1 MLYHLLIY
9 VALGAMGH
17 VSAQNRIV
25 NGVEAAPHTWPWQ
38 ASLQAQTGT
47 GWYHVCGGSL
57 VQQQWVMTAAHCI
70 QADRVYR
77 MVLGKHNLRIN
88 EPAQFE
94 STIALSVVHP
104 SWNNHPTRGFD
115 IALMK
120 LSSAAPLSEQI
131 KLAVLPRVGQE
142 LWDNVTCMA
151 TGWGLLASDGKFPS
165 VLQEAKLPFVNYSTC
180 SQQEWWWYGVNT
192 NLICAGDDH
201 AVCNGDSGG
210 PLSCQ
215 EPNGSWVVYGITSFG
230 HKNCSVF
237 HKPSVFTRVSAYTDW
252 VSQVMETS
260 SRSTAS
266 LCSAHLL
273 MLGLTQSLVSLFRN

>member
-1 MLYHLLIY
+1 MIPSLDSAQLLHCWMTSRHD
-9 VALGAMGH
+9 ARRRGAMIPSSDSAQLLHCWMTSRHDARRRGH

-57 VQQQWVMTAAHCI
+57 VRQQWVMTAAHCI
-70 QADRVYR
+70 Q
-77 MVLGKHNLRIN
+77 
-88 EPAQFE
+88 
-94 STIALSVVHP
+94 
-104 SWNNHPTRGFD
+104 FD

-120 LSSAAPLSEQI
+120 LSSPAPLSEQI
-131 KLAVLPRVGQE
+131 KLAVLPRAEQE

-151 TGWGLLASDGKFPS
+151 TGWGLLASDGQFPS
-165 VLQEAKLPFVNYSTC
+165 VLQEAKLPFVNYFTC
-180 SQQEWWWYGVNT
+180 SQREWWWYNVNT

-252 VSQVMETS
+252 VSQVMETP

-273 MLGLTQSLVSLFRN
+273 MLGLTQLLVSLFRN